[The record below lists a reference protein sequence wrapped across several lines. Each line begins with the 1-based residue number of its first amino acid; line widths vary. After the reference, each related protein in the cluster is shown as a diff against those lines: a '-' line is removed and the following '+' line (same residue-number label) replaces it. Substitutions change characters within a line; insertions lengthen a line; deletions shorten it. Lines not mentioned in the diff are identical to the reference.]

1 MDTTSSTISS
11 STSRSISIQ
20 KHFDRYDHAEKRKN
34 HTCYGP
40 KLITSQSHP
49 LILKHI
55 ISVPCNEYVRK
66 GSWYHCRFARREMG
80 GRVRLFHAVCWFL
93 DFNFRMEFTNVSWPQ
108 MDRRL
113 CDDEHCG
120 NRKWLR
126 VYCNSSTGR
135 SLKGI
140 PLNLVVAAD
149 VYATMRGQ
157 TIQSPSPIFSGREI
171 CFEIMSP
178 PSHVDPNKILGTW

>member
-1 MDTTSSTISS
+1 MLRLPPSREQRWDSPGSGTPCSIDTTSSTISS

-20 KHFDRYDHAEKRKN
+20 KHFD
-34 HTCYGP
+34 
-40 KLITSQSHP
+40 P
-49 LILKHI
+49 LLVKHI

-66 GSWYHCRFARREMG
+66 GSWYNYRFARREMG
-80 GRVRLFHAVCWFL
+80 GRVRLFHAVCWIL
-93 DFNFRMEFTNVSWPQ
+93 DFNFRMEFPNVSWPQ

-126 VYCNSSTGR
+126 VYCNTSTGL

-149 VYATMRGQ
+149 VYAPMRGQ